1 MPSRSSFLF
10 IAIALLS
17 AVGEVFAADEAQIVP
32 LAITPATEP
41 VPSLQYQL
49 LPKHLDR
56 RPGNAAVRYERAALQ
71 YRPEAKVDTDV
82 AEWLDL
88 PFAEFA
94 QPAQLKK
101 MSTESEKVFAEL
113 RRASQLESCHWEL
126 PLREQMFFEILL
138 PEVQELRRL
147 ARYVALKARREI
159 ATKRFDEA
167 VATLQVGYGLA
178 RHTAEGPTL
187 IHGLVGVS
195 ITGLMNSVL
204 FDLAQSPGAPSL
216 YWALTFQPRP
226 LIDLRPGME
235 AEMSGLFLSFS
246 ELINIGREDSGTV
259 DAPAA
264 VNRLIDTLT
273 GMSGMIEGSPP
284 GGEIIKLSSKVAL
297 YAMAAVRKLEMQDY
311 LKACRWP
318 AARVD
323 KLSDAELLLAF
334 TRVKYEELRD
344 LQFRLLSLPY
354 WQTTA
359 GSAAANERLRSAG
372 KKFEEVLP
380 FAALILPAVG
390 SVHHSSAKSERRLDV
405 LRIVEALRLYAGKH
419 DGALPP
425 SLDAVTDVP
434 VPPLDLI
441 TGKPF
446 VYALAGK
453 TARLTLPDENRGEKK
468 TLVYEITV
476 QGK

>member
-1 MPSRSSFLF
+1 
-10 IAIALLS
+10 
-17 AVGEVFAADEAQIVP
+17 
-32 LAITPATEP
+32 
-41 VPSLQYQL
+41 
-49 LPKHLDR
+49 
-56 RPGNAAVRYERAALQ
+56 
-71 YRPEAKVDTDV
+71 
-82 AEWLDL
+82 
-88 PFAEFA
+88 
-94 QPAQLKK
+94 
-101 MSTESEKVFAEL
+101 
-113 RRASQLESCHWEL
+113 
-126 PLREQMFFEILL
+126 
-138 PEVQELRRL
+138 
-147 ARYVALKARREI
+147 
-159 ATKRFDEA
+159 
-167 VATLQVGYGLA
+167 
-178 RHTAEGPTL
+178 
-187 IHGLVGVS
+187 
-195 ITGLMNSVL
+195 
-204 FDLAQSPGAPSL
+204 
-216 YWALTFQPRP
+216 
-226 LIDLRPGME
+226 
-235 AEMSGLFLSFS
+235 
-246 ELINIGREDSGTV
+246 
-259 DAPAA
+259 
-264 VNRLIDTLT
+264 
-273 GMSGMIEGSPP
+273 
-284 GGEIIKLSSKVAL
+284 
-297 YAMAAVRKLEMQDY
+297 MAAVRKLEMQDY